1 LIRLITLILGLSAL
15 ASCAD
20 KPKNLIQAIC
30 TDDAK
35 AVRSELSNGASPNQ
49 FADTNDKNML
59 PLFIAT
65 DIFFCKYP
73 TPIHQKEIVSALI
86 EYGADV
92 NLRGKGMATP
102 IMMAASGVDTDVLEL
117 LIAKGAKLNE
127 QDAIGNTALMWIS
140 SDPRSLNIIKILIR
154 NGANPKI
161 RNHLGK
167 NAYENAL
174 NLNSEVAR
182 YLQPLVG
189 L

>member
-65 DIFFCKYP
+65 DIFSVS
-73 TPIHQKEIVSALI
+73 IRHQFTKKRLS
-86 EYGADV
+86 
-92 NLRGKGMATP
+92 
-102 IMMAASGVDTDVLEL
+102 
-117 LIAKGAKLNE
+117 
-127 QDAIGNTALMWIS
+127 Q
-140 SDPRSLNIIKILIR
+140 RSL
-154 NGANPKI
+154 
-161 RNHLGK
+161 
-167 NAYENAL
+167 
-174 NLNSEVAR
+174 ST
-182 YLQPLVG
+182 G
-189 L
+189 LMSI